1 MRSLFARLTPA
12 PTRFDRSPGETAFPG
27 GKLDDGETEADAAY
41 RETLEEIGVDLPAM
55 IDAGRAE
62 LLTVLDPVLSKHT
75 LSVTP
80 FVVFLNDV
88 RALSELD
95 IRMNGDEVSAVYS
108 APLQLF
114 LRDDG
119 YEHHDVEIEVGERT
133 YDVRVHAWMY
143 APPDALEGAE
153 VEAEAGED
161 EQYRIWGLT
170 AWIATVAAM
179 MAYQQ
184 HTSFELR
191 RYGGLALGDFVPH
204 DDRRDDRR
212 GDGLPAED

>member
-1 MRSLFARLTPA
+1 
-12 PTRFDRSPGETAFPG
+12 
-27 GKLDDGETEADAAY
+27 
-41 RETLEEIGVDLPAM
+41 M

-114 LRDDG
+114 LRDNG
-119 YEHHDVEIEVGERT
+119 YEHHDV
-133 YDVRVHAWMY
+133 
-143 APPDALEGAE
+143 
-153 VEAEAGED
+153 
-161 EQYRIWGLT
+161 
-170 AWIATVAAM
+170 
-179 MAYQQ
+179 
-184 HTSFELR
+184 
-191 RYGGLALGDFVPH
+191 
-204 DDRRDDRR
+204 
-212 GDGLPAED
+212 

>member
-1 MRSLFARLTPA
+1 MPVGIDLDRRALAIRTPDPLTLSL
-12 PTRFDRSPGETAFPG
+12 DRSPGETAFPG

-41 RETLEEIGVDLPAM
+41 RETFEEIGVDLRAM

-95 IRMNGDEVSAVYS
+95 IRMNGDEVSTVYS
-108 APLQLF
+108 APLELF
-114 LRDDG
+114 LGDNG

-133 YDVRVHAWMY
+133 HDVRVHAWMY
-143 APPDALEGAE
+143 APPDALEEA
-153 VEAEAGED
+153 EAEAGED
-161 EQYRIWGLT
+161 EQFRIWGLT
-170 AWIATVAAM
+170 AWIATVVAM

-184 HTSFELR
+184 QTSFELR
-191 RYGGLALGDFVPH
+191 RCGGLTLGDFVPE
-204 DDRRDDRR
+204 R
-212 GDGLPAED
+212 P